1 MTSFSRL
8 SISSMLALTLGSVSN
23 ATAQQNQLLK
33 EKINDANL
41 VVLSGN
47 TRPEVRTAT
56 DLGLADDSTPL
67 PALQIVLKRSP
78 EAEAAFTQYVND
90 LTDPHSA
97 NFHKWLTNATIGTNY
112 GPSDQDIATVSAW
125 LASKGFTV
133 NSVSPDKTVIEF
145 GGNAGLVRN
154 VFHAPIHNLM
164 SNGKAHFANI
174 NDPQMPS
181 DLTPIVSGIASLNN
195 FMPRPMSHLRL
206 ATGLGKLKGNG
217 NAGSGNNYIGAADL
231 ATIYNFN
238 PAFAAGITGRGQTI
252 AVLEDTNQ
260 YAISDWTVFRKT
272 LGLSRAYP
280 YATLT
285 DTNPTGTNTCTNPG
299 TNTDDSEAAIDVD
312 WATAAAPNATLIN
325 AACKD
330 TTQFGGFLALANMLQ
345 GTSLPQV
352 ISISY
357 GEAETENGAAENAY
371 ISNLYE
377 SASAEGVSIF
387 VSSGDEGA
395 ASADANKTNAT
406 HGIQVSGFTTT
417 PYNVSV
423 GGTDFGYVPL
433 NTPGT
438 YFNTTNGPNFQTA
451 VSYIPE
457 IPWDDSCAGSI
468 ADSYVGLPTVGA
480 DSFCNSKNFGSPN
493 EFLTTAAGSGGP
505 SNCATGTPS
514 TSEIV
519 SGTCAGYR
527 KPSWQSLI
535 GVPSDGVRDVPDVSL
550 MASNGFWGVY
560 YAVCISDPTAATG
573 NGACSSNPVDWLGFG
588 GTSVSSPIWAGIQA
602 LVNQSTGQSWGL
614 PNPVLYALANNEYGV
629 GGSSG
634 CNSSLGNQVSPS
646 CVFYDVTQGD
656 NAVNC
661 SGLRKGNTPTDYN
674 CYIDGGTYGV
684 LSVTSTTDSPAYSAG
699 TGWDFTSGIGT
710 GNVSNIVNAW
720 NAYSAEFA
728 RE

>member
-1 MTSFSRL
+1 MTSFRRL
-8 SISSMLALTLGSVSN
+8 SISSMLALALGSVSN
-23 ATAQQNQLLK
+23 ATAQQNPLLQ

-47 TRPEVRTAT
+47 TRPEVHTAT

-78 EAEAAFTQYVND
+78 KAEAAFTQYVND
-90 LTDPHSA
+90 LTNPHSA
-97 NFHKWLTNATIGTNY
+97 NFHKWLTNAEIGANY
-112 GPSDQDIATVSAW
+112 GPNDQDIATVSAW
-125 LASKGFTV
+125 LASKGFAV
-133 NSVSPDKTVIEF
+133 NSVSPDRTVIEF
-145 GGNAGLVRN
+145 GGSAGLVRN

-164 SNGKAHFANI
+164 FNGKAHFANI

-181 DLTPIVSGIASLNN
+181 DLTAVVSGIASLNN
-195 FMPRPMSHLRL
+195 FMPRPLSHLRL
-206 ATGLGKLKGNG
+206 ATALGKVKGNG
-217 NAGSGNNYIGAADL
+217 NAGSGNNYLGAADL

-285 DTNPTGTNTCTNPG
+285 DANPTGTNTCTNPG
-299 TNTDDSEAAIDVD
+299 TNTDDAEAAIDVD
-312 WATAAAPNATLIN
+312 WATAAAPNATLIS

-345 GTSLPQV
+345 GTGLPQV

-395 ASADANKTNAT
+395 ASADADRANAT
-406 HGIQVSGFTTT
+406 HGIQVSGFTSTL
-417 PYNVSV
+417 YNVSV
-423 GGTDFGYVPL
+423 GGTDFGYIPL

-468 ADSYVGLPTVGA
+468 ADSYVGLPAVGTG
-480 DSFCNSKNFGSPN
+480 SFCNSTDFGSPN

-514 TSEIV
+514 TSAVV
-519 SGTCAGYR
+519 SGTCAGYP
-527 KPSWQSLI
+527 KPSWQSLV
-535 GVPSDGVRDVPDVSL
+535 GVPSDGVRDIPDVSL

-573 NGACSSNPVDWLGFG
+573 NGACASNPVDWLGFG
-588 GTSVSSPIWAGIQA
+588 GTSISSPIWAGIQA

-614 PNPVLYALANNEYGV
+614 PNPVLYALANNEYGA

-661 SGLRKGNTPTDYN
+661 SGLRKGTTTTDYN
-674 CYIDGGTYGV
+674 CYINGGTYGV
-684 LSVTSTTDSPAYSAG
+684 LSATSTTDSPAYSAG

-720 NAYSAEFA
+720 KAYAAEFA